1 MTPYTVEWPNDV
13 LSDLTTIWLQAPDR
27 RAVTNAQATI
37 DQMLGADPLG
47 NATHLS
53 EGLYKLQVIP
63 LSVTFV
69 INVPQHRVEIYSI
82 HFSPGP

>member
-1 MTPYTVEWPNDV
+1 MAPCTVEWPNDV

-27 RAVTNAQATI
+27 QAVTKVQATI
-37 DQMLGADPLG
+37 DHLLTANPLG

-53 EGLYKLQVIP
+53 EGLYRLRVDP

-69 INVPQHRVEIYSI
+69 INVPQHRIEINSV
-82 HFSPGP
+82 HFHP